1 MEVITPFTSLNQLP
15 AFDCNERFNV
25 FYLEATLGLLKPMV
39 SGRNHLLQPD
49 VFHTALGIQAQ
60 QSQVEFEFDFDGDN
74 FLGSFLPI
82 EAELEKGNLAWDNG
96 AVVNINSFINRNYWE
111 HSSFVA
117 NISLRELL
125 LLSRYILEWYV
136 TNPFY
141 IFFKIV
147 QTATPDS
154 FFNTT
159 FRNSIC
165 DTFVNDCLL
174 FLRNTGTPIEFI
186 TPLSTSVAAFV
197 VGDNAPFLLDP
208 DNNPQ
213 DKARIL
219 RFYGLMYGIMNALTP
234 SLKLEASS
242 TQTSNRPCNGNGNGG
257 LSTIESPE
265 TIKEAFIAALD
276 LVHRNQGH
284 VILSTYIPGS
294 VATLGYF
301 LLKLE
306 APYVYADYILYTQL
320 ARTLPAFDTANAPV
334 PEPF

>member
-1 MEVITPFTSLNQLP
+1 LS
-15 AFDCNERFNV
+15 
-25 FYLEATLGLLKPMV
+25 
-39 SGRNHLLQPD
+39 
-49 VFHTALGIQAQ
+49 
-60 QSQVEFEFDFDGDN
+60 
-74 FLGSFLPI
+74 
-82 EAELEKGNLAWDNG
+82 
-96 AVVNINSFINRNYWE
+96 YWE

-125 LLSRYILEWYV
+125 RLSRYMLDWYV

-197 VGDNAPFLLDP
+197 VGDNAPVLLDP
-208 DNNPQ
+208 ENNPQ
-213 DKARIL
+213 HRARIQ
-219 RFYGLMYGIMNALTP
+219 RFYGLMYSIMNALTP
-234 SLKLEASS
+234 SLKAKTVN
-242 TQTSNRPCNGNGNGG
+242 TQTSTR
-257 LSTIESPE
+257 LRIKSESIIESPSK
-265 TIKEAFIAALD
+265 IKEALNTALD
-276 LVHRNQGH
+276 LVLRNQGH
-284 VILSTYIPGS
+284 VILYTYIPGT

-306 APYVYADYILYTQL
+306 TPYVYADYILYTQL
-320 ARTLPAFDTANAPV
+320 SRTLIAFDTNNVPV